1 LNDPI
6 TVAGL
11 TVNPGEKKNGLLTIP
26 EFFADGQAMEI
37 PFTVLHGKEKGK
49 TLYVQVAQHG
59 SEVMGLEAIRRLITG
74 LAPELMDGTL
84 IYCLP
89 NPLAFRERARAT
101 ILDPKPGGMNRVW
114 PGDPRGS
121 LTERMAHLIWTELVS
136 HADEVVDLHTAGR
149 NAPVW
154 VFYEADG
161 VSELAPSETAQR
173 SEEMAHLFGAP
184 ILYVEAE
191 AYGGRKTLRA
201 SCVDN
206 GIPAIVPELGG
217 FSQLDEETVMIAY
230 NGIRNIMLN
239 LGIIEGDMV
248 MPGTQVKLEWLAEP
262 RKFYAYA
269 DKGGIFIPE
278 VKMGD
283 KVEEGDRIGFIYS
296 PRTFET
302 LQVLKAPQTGY
313 IFTIREDPVAHQG
326 DALISVPR
334 LLERIRN

>member
-1 LNDPI
+1 VNDPI
-6 TVAGL
+6 IVAGL
-11 TVNPGEKKNGLLTIP
+11 TVNPGEKKNGVLTIP

-49 TLYVQVAQHG
+49 TLFVQVAQHG
-59 SEVMGLEAIRRLITG
+59 SEVMGLEALRRLITG
-74 LAPELMDGTL
+74 LKPELMDGTL

-89 NPLAFRERARAT
+89 NPLAFRERSRTT

-114 PGDPRGS
+114 PGDPEGS
-121 LTERMAHLIWTELVS
+121 LTERIAHLIWTELVS

-149 NAPVW
+149 NNPVW

-161 VSELAPSETAQR
+161 VSELAPSETASR
-173 SEEMAHLFGAP
+173 SEEMAYIFGAP

-191 AYGGRKTLRA
+191 AYGGRATLRA

-217 FSQLDEETVMIAY
+217 FGHFDEEIVVIAY

-239 LGIIEGDMV
+239 MGMIEGDMV
-248 MPGTQVKLEWLAEP
+248 MPETQVKLEWLAE
-262 RKFYAYA
+262 RKKFYAFA
-269 DKGGIFIPE
+269 QKGGIFIPE
-278 VKMGD
+278 VELGD
-283 KVEEGDRIGFIYS
+283 MVEKGDRIGYIYS

-313 IFTIREDPVAHQG
+313 VFTVRENPVAHQG
-326 DALISVPR
+326 DALIAVPR

>member
-1 LNDPI
+1 LNDSI
-6 TVAGL
+6 IVGGL
-11 TVNPGEKKNGLLTIP
+11 TVQPGEKKHGLLSIP
-26 EFFADGQAMEI
+26 DFFADGQSIEI
-37 PFTVLHGKEKGK
+37 PFIVIHGKEKGK
-49 TLYVQVAQHG
+49 TLYIQVAQHG
-59 SEVMGLEAIRRLITG
+59 SEVMGLEAIRRLMSG
-74 LAPELMDGTL
+74 LDPVLMEGTL

-89 NPLAFRERARAT
+89 NPLAFREKTRAT
-101 ILDPKPGGMNRVW
+101 VFDPKPGGMNRVW
-114 PGDPRGS
+114 PGDPEGS

-149 NAPVW
+149 GAPVW

-161 VSELAPSETAQR
+161 VSELAPSETALR
-173 SEEMAHLFGAP
+173 SEEMAYLFGAP

-217 FSQLDEETVMIAY
+217 FSLFDEEIVMIAY
-230 NGIRNIMLN
+230 NGVRNIMIN

-248 MPGTQVKLEWLAEP
+248 IPEKQMKLEWLADMK
-262 RKFYAYA
+262 RFYAYA
-269 DKGGIFIPE
+269 KKGGVFVPE

-283 KVEEGDRIGFIYS
+283 EVKEGETIGIIYS
-296 PRTFET
+296 PRTFEIVDELT
-302 LQVLKAPQTGY
+302 APQDGY
-313 IFTIREDPVAHQG
+313 IFTIREDPIAHIG
-326 DALISVPR
+326 DPLISVPR